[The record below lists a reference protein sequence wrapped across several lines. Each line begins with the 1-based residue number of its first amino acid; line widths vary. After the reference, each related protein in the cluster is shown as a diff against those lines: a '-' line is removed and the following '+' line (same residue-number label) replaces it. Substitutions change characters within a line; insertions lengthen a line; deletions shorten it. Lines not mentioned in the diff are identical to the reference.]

1 MENISNNKVLTI
13 QQEINKYQSLIKMNP
28 SINFSEFWVINS
40 ENLPLL
46 TNLVLEYSILQASS
60 VPSESS
66 FSDAGYLNNKHGAS
80 MHPTTLE
87 YCMVLRHADEIIDD
101 ETI

>member
-13 QQEINKYQSLIKMNP
+13 QQEINKYQSLIKINL
-28 SINFSEFWVINS
+28 SINFSEFWELYS

-46 TNLVLEYSILQASS
+46 TNLVLEYSILQI
-60 VPSESS
+60 
-66 FSDAGYLNNKHGAS
+66 K
-80 MHPTTLE
+80 
-87 YCMVLRHADEIIDD
+87 DD